1 MGCVISPNELIT
13 RRAEWKRDGKRVVFV
28 SGSFDFLHPGH
39 IRLLEQTRAHGDIL
53 VVGVESDRNAHSV
66 SVPAGDC
73 VRQPI
78 NPAAERAEIVAA
90 LAAVDY
96 AFENDPKSS
105 SDVIAWLDPD
115 VIVEGSNP
123 VPASGRA
130 AGQNARAAATNKLVR
145 IPLEPGH
152 STDRLIERIK
162 NLSA

>member
-1 MGCVISPNELIT
+1 VISPNELIA

-39 IRLLEQTRAHGDIL
+39 IRLLEQAHVHGDIL
-53 VVGVESDRNAHSV
+53 VVGVECSRNSHAASAL
-66 SVPAGDC
+66 AGDF
-73 VRQPI
+73 VRRPI
-78 NPAAERAEIVAA
+78 NPAAERTEVVAA

-96 AFENDPKSS
+96 AFEYDPKSS
-105 SDVIAWLDPD
+105 SDMIVHLEPD
-115 VIVEGSNP
+115 VTVEGGNP
-123 VPASGRA
+123 LTRPSG
-130 AGQNARAAATNKLVR
+130 AGQIARTVTTNKLIR

>member
-1 MGCVISPNELIT
+1 MGRVISPNELIT
-13 RRAEWKRDGKRVVFV
+13 RRAEWKRYGKRVVFV

-39 IRLLEQTRAHGDIL
+39 IRLLEQGRARGDIL
-53 VVGVESDRNAHSV
+53 AVGVESDRNAYSA
-66 SVPAGDC
+66 SVPAGDF

-96 AFENDPKSS
+96 AFENDEKSP

-115 VIVEGSNP
+115 VVVEGGNP
-123 VPASGRA
+123 ATGSSRA
-130 AGQNARAAATNKLVR
+130 AGQNARTGATDKLVR

-152 STDRLIERIK
+152 STARLIQRIK
-162 NLSA
+162 NLNA

>member
-1 MGCVISPNELIT
+1 LGRVISPNELIT

-39 IRLLEQTRAHGDIL
+39 IRLLEQAHAHGDIL
-53 VVGVESDRNAHSV
+53 VVGVESDRNAHSA

-73 VRQPI
+73 VRRPI
-78 NPAAERAEIVAA
+78 NPAAERTEIVAA

-105 SDVIAWLDPD
+105 SDVIAWLNPN
-115 VIVEGSNP
+115 VIVEGGNP
-123 VPASGRA
+123 APASSRA

-145 IPLEPGH
+145 IPLELGH
-152 STDRLIERIK
+152 STARLIERIK
-162 NLSA
+162 NISA